1 MAINETKEHYTLALV
16 DCFNSIMMEYKDSS
30 DKKSRD
36 FVFKT
41 LMKKNREIVEDI
53 LVSQPNHSW

>member
-16 DCFNSIMMEYKDSS
+16 DYFNSIMMEYKDSS

-53 LVSQPNHSW
+53 LVNQPNHSW